1 MLTNPDLMAQMCT
14 TNGGNA
20 NHSPDSQVAN
30 SASSCRKAAV
40 ILAALFLVLH
50 LPGLPSLSHW
60 RGDERFYTDAAVRM
74 AISGDYLTPTYPD
87 GSLRFKKPILPY
99 WAVLAGFKLFGFN
112 YFACRLA
119 FLLSG
124 ALSIWLSYELC
135 MALTRLPRE
144 SLVATAIMASNLT
157 LHNTSIRS
165 TPDALLCMFVLLSLL
180 GFTKLF
186 SGETRPVWY
195 GLAYLGSAFAVT
207 TKGMSGL
214 LPVAYTFLFAGLSKN
229 SANRIRNLL
238 HPLFILLGLLIASAW
253 YVWAFSKY
261 GSAAAADFFGDQVGE
276 RFSGSKFYLI
286 ENAVVYLGSFI
297 IQLLPWSAIALWAF
311 VVKRHAVIRAMR
323 ANSRWL
329 GFSVG
334 WVLFLFLI
342 FTCGNIQR
350 TRYFLPAY
358 PFLGLLYALP
368 LLEGA
373 DDHKSAWVPAA
384 AIKLAYAIACIGGIA
399 LGILG
404 HQIALGLAIAGI
416 ILAACAGVLMLASTR
431 LEPAMQITAAAAYVV
446 LLFAVDL
453 FLITPNFTFSTAPD
467 ITQRLLA
474 EAKQQ
479 LVLPMAGMDVGEASQ
494 IRVLSAGK
502 IQPYIVADNECDA
515 AIKAHGQIV
524 CTETVL
530 KTWQPTGA
538 TVEHCATGSTRW
550 KLRDYLAL
558 CRAADRHSFFVSK
571 RVPYYLVTRS
581 DAHRTQHRPDE
592 PESGPNLQTA
602 PADPPTTPGPSPR

>member
-1 MLTNPDLMAQMCT
+1 MAQMST
-14 TNGGNA
+14 SDGGNT
-20 NHSPDSQVAN
+20 SQPPDGPIAN
-30 SASSCRKAAV
+30 SASSCRKAAI
-40 ILAALFLVLH
+40 ILAALFFLLH

-74 AISGDYLTPTYPD
+74 AMSGDYLTPTYPD

-99 WAVLAGFKLFGFN
+99 WAVLVGFKILGFN
-112 YFACRLA
+112 YVACRLA
-119 FLLSG
+119 FLLAG
-124 ALSIWLSYELC
+124 ALSIWLAYELC

-165 TPDALLCMFVLLSLL
+165 TPDALLCMFVLISLI
-180 GFTKLF
+180 GFARLLF
-186 SGETRPVWY
+186 GEDRTLWY
-195 GLAYLGSAFAVT
+195 GLAYLGAAFAVA

-214 LPVAYTFLFAGLSKN
+214 LPVAYAFLFAGLS
-229 SANRIRNLL
+229 SHAANRIRNLL
-238 HPLFILLGLLIASAW
+238 HPLFIPLALLIASAW
-253 YVWAFSKY
+253 YVWAFSEY
-261 GSAAAADFFGDQVGE
+261 GAAAAADFFGDQVGE

-286 ENAVVYLGSFI
+286 ENAIAYLGSFV
-297 IQLLPWSAIALWAF
+297 IQLLPWSAIAVWAF
-311 VVKRHAVIRAMR
+311 VVRRHAVIQTMR
-323 ANSRWL
+323 ANRRWL
-329 GFSVG
+329 MFAVG
-334 WVLFLFLI
+334 WVLFLFVI

-373 DDHKSAWVPAA
+373 GDHKSGWVPGV
-384 AIKLAYAIACIGGIA
+384 AIKIAYGIAGVAAIA
-399 LGILG
+399 LGVFAL
-404 HQIALGLAIAGI
+404 QIASRLAVAGI
-416 ILAACAGVLMLASTR
+416 MLAACAGALMFASTR
-431 LEPAMQITAAAAYVV
+431 LQPAIQIAAASAYIV

-467 ITQRLLA
+467 ITRRLIA
-474 EAKQQ
+474 ETNQQ

-502 IQPYIVADNECDA
+502 INPYIVADTECDT
-515 AIKAHGQIV
+515 AIKVHGRVV

-530 KTWQPTGA
+530 KAWQPTGA

-550 KLRDYLAL
+550 KLRDYMAL
-558 CRAADRHSFFVSK
+558 WRAADRHAFFVSK
-571 RVPYYLVTRS
+571 RVPYYLVTQGET
-581 DAHRTQHRPDE
+581 HRTQH
-592 PESGPNLQTA
+592 GA
-602 PADPPTTPGPSPR
+602 PATE

>member
-1 MLTNPDLMAQMCT
+1 MAVLTNPDLMAQMRT
-14 TNGGNA
+14 INGDNDH
-20 NHSPDSQVAN
+20 HSPDSKVAN
-30 SASSCRKAAV
+30 PESSCRKAAI
-40 ILAALFLVLH
+40 ILAALLFLFH
-50 LPGLPSLSHW
+50 MPGLPSLSHW

-99 WAVLAGFKLFGFN
+99 WAVLLGFKVFGFN
-112 YFACRLA
+112 YLACRLA

-124 ALSIWLSYELC
+124 ALSIWLAYELC

-165 TPDALLCMFVLLSLL
+165 TPDALLCMFVLLSLT
-180 GFTKLF
+180 GFVRLLF
-186 SGETRPVWY
+186 GETRTLWY
-195 GLAYLGSAFAVT
+195 GLAYLGSAFAVA

-214 LPVAYTFLFAGLSKN
+214 LPVAYAYLFAGLSRHP
-229 SANRIRNLL
+229 ANRIRNLL
-238 HPLFILLGLLIASAW
+238 HPVFIPLGLLIAIAW
-253 YVWAFSKY
+253 YVWVFWEHGAT
-261 GSAAAADFFGDQVGE
+261 AAADFFGDQLGE

-297 IQLLPWSAIALWAF
+297 IQLLPWSGIALWAF
-311 VVKRHAVIRAMR
+311 VVKRHSVVQTMR
-323 ANSRWL
+323 ANLGWL
-329 GFSVG
+329 RFAVG

-368 LLEGA
+368 LLDVAG
-373 DDHKSAWVPAA
+373 DHKSAWVPGA
-384 AIKLAYAIACIGGIA
+384 AIKLAYAIAAAAGIA
-399 LGILG
+399 LGVFGL
-404 HQIALGLAIAGI
+404 QIAPGLAVAGV
-416 ILAACAGVLMLASTR
+416 ILAVCAGALMLASNR
-431 LEPAMQITAAAAYVV
+431 LEPTLQITAAAAYIV

-467 ITQRLLA
+467 ITKRLIA
-474 EAKQQ
+474 EANQQ

-502 IQPYIVADNECDA
+502 IDPYIVADTECDA
-515 AIKAHGQIV
+515 AIKIHGRVV

-530 KTWQPTGA
+530 KTWKPTGS
-538 TVEHCATGSTRW
+538 TVEQCATGSARW
-550 KLRDYLAL
+550 KLRDYVAL
-558 CRAADRHSFFVSK
+558 CRAADRRAFFVSK
-571 RVPYYLVTRS
+571 RVPYYLVTQG
-581 DAHRTQHRPDE
+581 AANHTQRE
-592 PESGPNLQTA
+592 PSAAGTE
-602 PADPPTTPGPSPR
+602 

>member
-14 TNGGNA
+14 TNGDNT
-20 NHSPDSQVAN
+20 NRSPDSQIAN
-30 SASSCRKAAV
+30 SASSCRRAAI
-40 ILAALFLVLH
+40 ILAALFFLLH

-74 AISGDYLTPTYPD
+74 AISGDWLTPTYPD

-144 SLVATAIMASNLT
+144 SLVATAVMASNLT

-180 GFTKLF
+180 GFAKLL
-186 SGETRPVWY
+186 SGENRPVWY
-195 GLAYLGSAFAVT
+195 GLAYLGSAFAAA

-214 LPVAYTFLFAGLSKN
+214 LPVAYTFLFAGLSRHPG
-229 SANRIRNLL
+229 NRIRNLL
-238 HPLFILLGLLIASAW
+238 HPLFILLALLIATAW
-253 YVWAFSKY
+253 YVWAFSEY
-261 GSAAAADFFGDQVGE
+261 GAAAAADFFGDQVGE

-286 ENAVVYLGSFI
+286 ENAIVYLGSFI
-297 IQLLPWSAIALWAF
+297 IQLLPWSVIAVWAF

-323 ANSRWL
+323 ANFRWL
-329 GFSVG
+329 SFVVG

-358 PFLGLLYALP
+358 PFLGLLYAVP

-373 DDHKSAWVPAA
+373 GTHKSAWVPAA
-384 AIKLAYAIACIGGIA
+384 AIKLAYAIAGMGAIA
-399 LGILG
+399 LGVFG
-404 HQIALGLAIAGI
+404 HQIAPDLAIAGV
-416 ILAACAGVLMLASTR
+416 ILAACASVLMFASTR
-431 LEPAMQITAAAAYVV
+431 LEPAMQITAAAAYIV

-467 ITQRLLA
+467 ITKRLIA
-474 EAKQQ
+474 EAKQP

-502 IQPYIVADNECDA
+502 IDPYIIADNECDA
-515 AIKAHGQIV
+515 AIKAHGRVV

-558 CRAADRHSFFVSK
+558 WRAADRHAFFVSK
-571 RVPYYLVTRS
+571 RLPYYLVTQI
-581 DAHRTQHRPDE
+581 DAH
-592 PESGPNLQTA
+592 
-602 PADPPTTPGPSPR
+602 